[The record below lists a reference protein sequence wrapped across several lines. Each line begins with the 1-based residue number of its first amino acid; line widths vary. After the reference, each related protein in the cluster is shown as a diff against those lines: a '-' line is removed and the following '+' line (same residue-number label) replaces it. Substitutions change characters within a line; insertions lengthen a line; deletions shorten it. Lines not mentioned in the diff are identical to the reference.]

1 MRHTGSQQH
10 QLGFI
15 SHYDLPTRNV
25 KRHADI
31 ASSSKPDRSGLRLQ
45 WQWLHLGGC
54 DLIGSPCADLEHGAL
69 LLIVMGFIIDLK
81 DVRLTLKGYM
91 ALE

>member
-1 MRHTGSQQH
+1 MRHIGSQQH

-15 SHYDLPTRNV
+15 SHYDLPTKDV

-31 ASSSKPDRSGLRLQ
+31 AFSSKPDRSGLRLQ

-69 LLIVMGFIIDLK
+69 LLILMDFISYLNDA
-81 DVRLTLKGYM
+81 RLILKGYM